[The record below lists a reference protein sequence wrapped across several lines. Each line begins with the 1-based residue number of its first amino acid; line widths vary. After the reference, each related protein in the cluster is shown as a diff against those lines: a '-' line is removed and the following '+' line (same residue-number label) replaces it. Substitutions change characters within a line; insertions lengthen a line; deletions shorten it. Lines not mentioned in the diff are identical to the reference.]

1 LHSGTQS
8 TLASIRQQYWPI
20 AGRNKIKQIIH
31 KCISC
36 FRAKPIIAQQK
47 MGDLPV
53 KRLEPARPFI
63 NSGLDYCGPILIKTH
78 RGRGKQKTIK
88 AYVCLFICLS
98 TKAIHIE
105 LVSDLTADTFLDAL
119 KRFVSRRG
127 TVKSIISDNATN
139 FIKANKD
146 LIDLHQ
152 FFQNSEISRK
162 LVTTL
167 SNENIQWKF
176 IPPRTPNFGGL
187 WEAGVKSVKYHI
199 KRVVGETVLTYDE
212 LYTLLTRIEAC
223 LNSRPLVPMSND
235 PNDLTAIT
243 PGHFLIGEALT
254 APLEPDLTELKI
266 NRLSRH
272 QLLERLRQH
281 FWKRWRTEYLSY
293 LQGRTKWQSPSPS
306 LQPGD
311 LVLLV
316 EDNVPPLCWPL
327 GRIQQVHPGSDGNV
341 RVVTVKTNRGTYK
354 RGVRKVCVL
363 PIQSHY

>member
-1 LHSGTQS
+1 
-8 TLASIRQQYWPI
+8 
-20 AGRNKIKQIIH
+20 
-31 KCISC
+31 
-36 FRAKPIIAQQK
+36 
-47 MGDLPV
+47 
-53 KRLEPARPFI
+53 
-63 NSGLDYCGPILIKTH
+63 
-78 RGRGKQKTIK
+78 
-88 AYVCLFICLS
+88 
-98 TKAIHIE
+98 
-105 LVSDLTADTFLDAL
+105 
-119 KRFVSRRG
+119 
-127 TVKSIISDNATN
+127 
-139 FIKANKD
+139 
-146 LIDLHQ
+146 
-152 FFQNSEISRK
+152 
-162 LVTTL
+162 
-167 SNENIQWKF
+167 
-176 IPPRTPNFGGL
+176 
-187 WEAGVKSVKYHI
+187 
-199 KRVVGETVLTYDE
+199 
-212 LYTLLTRIEAC
+212 
-223 LNSRPLVPMSND
+223 MSND

-266 NRLSRH
+266 NQLFRH

-363 PIQSHY
+363 PIESHY